1 LKKCIFE
8 NQIRGSLI
16 EGNGNV
22 VASLL
27 TLFNLISFL
36 LNVEKKSKEKV
47 EKKGKDNIPGGEFV
61 GGIVVGDYCWG
72 LLLGIIVGGISL
84 PWLIILKRKIN
95 TFLFNFLN
103 N

>member
-36 LNVEKKSKEKV
+36 SNLLKAEKKSKEKV
-47 EKKGKDNIPGGEFV
+47 EKKGKDNILGGEFV
-61 GGIVVGDYCWG
+61 GG
-72 LLLGIIVGGISL
+72 LLLGDVVGGISL
-84 PWLIILKRKIN
+84 PRHIILKRKIN
-95 TFLFNFLN
+95 TFLLN
-103 N
+103 SLYN